1 MMKRALPEALQT
13 FTYPFDFR
21 IFIDRNEG
29 DWKMPFEWHEPL
41 EIFYV
46 LSGKGTYFIENKIY
60 SFEKNDL
67 FVIGN
72 HELHKSQLFEGDS
85 FEALVMMF
93 HPNMASV
100 MQMDDGLNPLAL
112 FSERPADFS
121 HQLRPDPLLRAKLE
135 LCFEQMMGEYK
146 RQESYSL
153 RSIAGLLQWLL
164 VELQRAYAKQQPLQ
178 LVDAYA
184 GMRMKKI
191 VSQVFGYINKHYRE
205 DLNLSQVASAL
216 SVSPSYL
223 SREFKQH
230 TGFSL
235 VEFIAMK
242 RIRDAKEL
250 LQNSEMQVTAIGTHV
265 GYNNITHFHWTF
277 KKMVGISPGQYRK
290 LSKQAR

>member
-1 MMKRALPEALQT
+1 MRQALPEALQT
-13 FTYPFDFR
+13 FTHPLDFR

-72 HELHKSQLFEGDS
+72 HELHKSQLVDGDS
-85 FEALVMMF
+85 FEALVLLF
-93 HPNMASV
+93 HPSLVSM
-100 MQMDDGLNPLAL
+100 MGMDDGMNPLAL
-112 FSERPADFS
+112 FTERTADFS

-135 LCFEQMMGEYK
+135 QCFELMMSEYA
-146 RQESYSL
+146 RSEGYSL
-153 RSIAGLLQWLL
+153 RSMAGLLQWLL
-164 VELQRAYAKQQPLQ
+164 VELQRAYAVQQPLQ
-178 LVDAYA
+178 PANIFA
-184 GMRMKKI
+184 GLRMKKI
-191 VSQVFGYINKHYRE
+191 VSQVFAYINNHYRE
-205 DLNLSQVASAL
+205 DLNLSQIATFL

-230 TGFSL
+230 TGYSL
-235 VEFIAMK
+235 IEFIAMK

-277 KKMVGISPGQYRK
+277 KKMVGVSPGQYRK
-290 LSKQAR
+290 MWKQAR